1 MRTYYILIFGL
12 LFSYTGLF
20 VACHHS
26 NSPAH
31 DHPADQE
38 QETGLMNHEEE
49 NILHLTQI
57 QMEHAGIETGSFE
70 RKVLKTSLKVTGK
83 LELPPQNQA
92 RVGSLMGG
100 RINSIRIRPGQ
111 YVKKG
116 QLLATLENPEFISLQ
131 QEYFESLNHLKLL
144 KKEFDRQQL
153 LSEQKISTSKL
164 ADKAE
169 SAYKAEE
176 IRLVGLE
183 SRLSLLNVQAKSLE
197 SIRQY
202 LPVYAPIS
210 GHITTIQVRMG
221 EYVPTEKDLFGIVDN
236 HHVHIDFWVYES
248 DIDQI
253 QLDQEIQFF
262 LQNKPDQILS
272 ANIFSI
278 GKAMEEEE
286 RAILVHAEIE
296 NEKGYLIPGMYVEG
310 RIILNE
316 TEKELCVPI
325 QAIATDNGLFYIFEL
340 LDEEEEEEKEIH
352 FKKIQVIKGA
362 TDYGFVEVKVMEEIS
377 PKASIVVNGAFFLMA
392 QSKKDQAGEMHH
404 H

>member
-1 MRTYYILIFGL
+1 
-12 LFSYTGLF
+12 
-20 VACHHS
+20 
-26 NSPAH
+26 
-31 DHPADQE
+31 
-38 QETGLMNHEEE
+38 
-49 NILHLTQI
+49 
-57 QMEHAGIETGSFE
+57 
-70 RKVLKTSLKVTGK
+70 
-83 LELPPQNQA
+83 
-92 RVGSLMGG
+92 
-100 RINSIRIRPGQ
+100 
-111 YVKKG
+111 
-116 QLLATLENPEFISLQ
+116 
-131 QEYFESLNHLKLL
+131 
-144 KKEFDRQQL
+144 
-153 LSEQKISTSKL
+153 
-164 ADKAE
+164 
-169 SAYKAEE
+169 
-176 IRLVGLE
+176 
-183 SRLSLLNVQAKSLE
+183 
-197 SIRQY
+197 
-202 LPVYAPIS
+202 
-210 GHITTIQVRMG
+210 MG

-377 PKASIVVNGAFFLMA
+377 PEASIVVNGAFFLMA